1 MYNLKGQKP
10 SSWKGITSEHTIKGL
25 PERIVVGS
33 NNFWVVRTS
42 VETLVFPFY
51 GGDALTSFEGDRKIR
66 PDSEVKVV
74 DGTSISV
81 QCYDG
86 KQRAVKLK

>member
-1 MYNLKGQKP
+1 MGN
-10 SSWKGITSEHTIKGL
+10 
-25 PERIVVGS
+25 